1 MDRTKQEVKAVMF
14 YPILFIIKRMVF
26 VFVVVFMTELLF
38 FQIFLFLF
46 ITTVVLLF
54 LIEKRPYEEEKM
66 NRLDIMNEIVDVI
79 VLFHVIVFS
88 FGEKDSDNQ
97 IFGLTLIGV
106 TIIAMSVHIITSLV
120 EQVRGWKNW
129 CREKFQKRQNKMVPE
144 PKPVIQ
150 AELES
155 VKEAPKKKPAKKKT
169 KKKRKKENK

>member
-66 NRLDIMNEIVDVI
+66 NKLDIMNEIVDLI
-79 VLFHVIVFS
+79 VLFHVMIFS
-88 FGEKDSDNQ
+88 LGENDRDNQ
-97 IFGLTLIGV
+97 FFGLTLIV
-106 TIIAMSVHIITSLV
+106 VATIAISIHIIASMV
-120 EQVRGWKNW
+120 EQVRSWKNW
-129 CREKFQKRQNKMVPE
+129 CKKKFFKGQKKMIPE
-144 PKPVIQ
+144 P
-150 AELES
+150 
-155 VKEAPKKKPAKKKT
+155 
-169 KKKRKKENK
+169 